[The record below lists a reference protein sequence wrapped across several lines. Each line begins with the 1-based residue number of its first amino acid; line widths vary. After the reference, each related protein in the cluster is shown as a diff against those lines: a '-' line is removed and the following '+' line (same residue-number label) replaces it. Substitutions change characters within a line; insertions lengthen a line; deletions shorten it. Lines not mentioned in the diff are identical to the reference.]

1 MTEEEKYIARCLQI
15 ASYGDGF
22 VAPNPMVG
30 AVLVNEEKIIGE
42 GFHQYFG
49 QAHAERNAIL
59 SVKDPEQLKNATLYV
74 NLEPCSHYGHTP
86 PCANFIVD
94 CKIPKVV
101 IGTYDPNPDVYG
113 QGVEIL
119 QKAGIEVKIG
129 VLEKE
134 CRELNKRFFTFHEKK
149 RPFVTL
155 KWAQTIDGFIDQN
168 RTDVLQLPLNISNHF
183 TKILTHKIR
192 SENQAILVGTNTVI
206 LDNPS
211 LTVRYWWGK
220 SPIRIAID
228 RLGKVPENYHLL
240 DGNTPTIIFTEQ
252 LRQNKQNLKYI
263 PINFDKDILST
274 VLQKIYELNIHSILV
289 EGGAQLLTNF
299 IISNLWDEAYVEVAP
314 FEIGKGVA
322 APIMP
327 LMPYARKNFYGH
339 EWYHYKNKK

>member
-15 ASYGDGF
+15 ASYGDGY
-22 VAPNPMVG
+22 VAPNPLVG
-30 AVLVNEEKIIGE
+30 AIVVSDNKIIGE

-49 QAHAERNAIL
+49 KAHAERNAIL

-74 NLEPCSHYGHTP
+74 NLEPCAHYGHTP

-101 IGTYDPNPDVYG
+101 IGTSDPNPDVYG

-134 CRELNKRFFTFHEKK
+134 CKELNKRFFTFHEKK

-155 KWAQTIDGFIDQN
+155 KWAQTIDGFMDKN
-168 RTDVLQLPLNISNHF
+168 RTNVQQAPLLISNNF
-183 TKILTHKIR
+183 TRVLAHKMR
-192 SENQAILVGTNTVI
+192 SENQAILVGTNTVL

-211 LTVRYWWGK
+211 LTVRYWSGK
-220 SPIRIAID
+220 TPLRIVLD
-228 RLGKVPENYHLL
+228 RLGKIPENYHLL
-240 DGNTPTIIFTEQ
+240 NNSAPTIIFTEKPYQ
-252 LRQNKQNLKYI
+252 EKLNVKYI
-263 PINFDKDILST
+263 PIDFDKNILST
-274 VLQKIYELNIHSILV
+274 VLQKIYDLNIHSILV

-299 IISNLWDEAYVEVAP
+299 IISHLWDEAYVEVAP
-314 FEIGKGVA
+314 FEISEGVT
-322 APIMP
+322 APIIP
-327 LMPYARKNFYGH
+327 LMPFARKNFYGH

>member
-15 ASYGDGF
+15 ASYGDGY
-22 VAPNPMVG
+22 VAPNPLVG
-30 AVLVNEEKIIGE
+30 AIVVSNNKIIGE

-49 QAHAERNAIL
+49 KAHAERNAIL

-74 NLEPCSHYGHTP
+74 NLEPCAHYGHTP

-134 CRELNKRFFTFHEKK
+134 CKELNKRFFTFHEKK

-155 KWAQTIDGFIDQN
+155 KWAQTIDGFMDKN
-168 RTDVLQLPLNISNHF
+168 RTNVQQAPLLISNNF
-183 TKILTHKIR
+183 TRVLAHKMR
-192 SENQAILVGTNTVI
+192 SENQAILVGTNTVL

-211 LTVRYWWGK
+211 LTVRYWSGK
-220 SPIRIAID
+220 TPVRIVLD
-228 RLGKVPENYHLL
+228 RLGKIPENYHLL
-240 DGNTPTIIFTEQ
+240 NNSTPTIIFTEKPYQ
-252 LRQNKQNLKYI
+252 EKLNVKYI
-263 PINFDKDILST
+263 PIDFDKNILST

-299 IISNLWDEAYVEVAP
+299 IISNLWDETYVEVAP
-314 FEIGKGVA
+314 FEISEGVT
-322 APIMP
+322 APIIP
-327 LMPYARKNFYGH
+327 LMPFARKNFYGH